1 VTAVTTVTT
10 EGNGTTEIGGAGTAG
25 AASTSPNDGWGP
37 PERSAARVPP
47 ALAVGRDALRQP
59 GELEAAVIAAAVE
72 ALWPRPVVVA
82 PAPERHGAWRFS
94 GRWWARP
101 STARR
106 PRPWR

>member
-10 EGNGTTEIGGAGTAG
+10 EETGTTDSSGASAAR
-25 AASTSPNDGWGP
+25 AASTSADDGWGP
-37 PERSAARVPP
+37 PDGAAARVPP
-47 ALAVGRDALRQP
+47 ALAIGREAIRRP

-72 ALWPRPVVVA
+72 VLWPRPVVVA
-82 PAPERHGAWRFS
+82 PPPERHGAWRFS

-101 STARR
+101 ATARR

>member
-1 VTAVTTVTT
+1 VTAVTTVTI
-10 EGNGTTEIGGAGTAG
+10 GNGTTDSSGAGSTGGANPPPA
-25 AASTSPNDGWGP
+25 DGWGP
-37 PERSAARVPP
+37 PDGATVRVPP
-47 ALAVGRDALRQP
+47 ALAVGRDAIRQP

-94 GRWWARP
+94 GRWWTRP

>member
-1 VTAVTTVTT
+1 VTAVATVTI
-10 EGNGTTEIGGAGTAG
+10 GNGATDSSGAGSAG
-25 AASTSPNDGWGP
+25 VANTPPVDGWGP
-37 PERSAARVPP
+37 PDGATVRVPP
-47 ALAVGRDALRQP
+47 ALAVGRDAIRQP
-59 GELEAAVIAAAVE
+59 GELEAAVIAAAVD